1 MAVINGHA
9 VAGGLAFA
17 LAHDFRIMH
26 TDANVGLSEI
36 KNGFPILR
44 SYLALIKAT
53 VPIYTLRE
61 LIFGE
66 SMSTPSAKKHQ
77 IV

>member
-1 MAVINGHA
+1 MAVVNGHA

-26 TDANVGLSEI
+26 TDAKIGLSEI
-36 KNGFPILR
+36 KNGYPILG

-66 SMSTPSAKKHQ
+66 SMSTLSAKKHQ